1 MFVLSIVPALVG
13 LCMFFFIKEKKE
25 PRSVKSRE
33 PFWKNIRKVDGQ
45 LRLYLAVVF
54 LFTLGNSSNAF
65 IILKANAVGF
75 DTISV
80 ILLYFIYNILILFM
94 KATPTN
100 VCKCLRR

>member
-1 MFVLSIVPALVG
+1 VHVLFHQGKKGTALS
-13 LCMFFFIKEKKE
+13 EKQGAFLE
-25 PRSVKSRE
+25 
-33 PFWKNIRKVDGQ
+33 NIRKVDGQ